1 VTILVLGLL
10 VLRRRRLRRLR
21 RLLHGGKLLTRGM
34 NVLDRADDLT
44 DLLVV
49 RILAL
54 NLIFKVLF
62 ESLVLKLDLLQLLLE
77 ASHNLLLRQELLG
90 HLSEGALFIFLNLLH
105 ALINRILAVVQLL
118 IFVFQVNEAAAE
130 AFNAETVVIV
140 YVFIVSDHLFQE
152 VRIFAQVAQ
161 LALPVLKLELLFV
174 DVLPQLLDCLLVLER
189 RLVKLL
195 QTLVFLFALRLV
207 LHDLLLVCR
216 YRSKHL
222 SLPL

>member
-90 HLSEGALFIFLNLLH
+90 HLSEGALLIFLNLLH

-118 IFVFQVNEAAAE
+118 IFVFQVNEAASE

-140 YVFIVSDHLFQE
+140 NVFIVSDHLF
-152 VRIFAQVAQ
+152 
-161 LALPVLKLELLFV
+161 
-174 DVLPQLLDCLLVLER
+174 
-189 RLVKLL
+189 
-195 QTLVFLFALRLV
+195 
-207 LHDLLLVCR
+207 
-216 YRSKHL
+216 
-222 SLPL
+222 